1 MTKTL
6 INITARIYRGSS
18 IVHHERTY
26 SFVRGRGTKAPSFAG
41 AARMV
46 AKATGFKPSDIAVT
60 RVEGVVFVS

>member
-6 INITARIYRGSS
+6 INITAHIYRGAS
-18 IVHHERTY
+18 IVHPERTY
-26 SFVRGRGTKAPSFAG
+26 YFVRGRWTKTPSYAG

>member
-6 INITARIYRGSS
+6 INITARIYRGSA
-18 IVHHERTY
+18 IAHNERTY
-26 SFVRGRGTKAPSFAG
+26 SFVRGRGTKAPTYAG